1 MRISKQAISIA
12 KAGQVQRLLAEAE
25 SDLADAYRARGD
37 LPQALRYAT
46 AAVADTTAAGSRFTL
61 PGRMRVLAEIYAAQD
76 RVADANRVYDQ
87 AADIVE
93 GIMVNVPSREAQA
106 RLVGVTSE
114 LYAGHF
120 RLAADRLNDPVK
132 AYDIIERARGRTA
145 ADVLRA
151 LPDDNPVESQA
162 AAAQAGVI
170 SRLQVRLM
178 RAQSPS
184 ERRQL
189 LDQLWEAEQ
198 RSKLRGA
205 EPGASLVVGGNRAT
219 ARTLQRTL
227 ARNELV
233 LEYVLSDPESYC
245 LVISRSGIR
254 LAKLASRARI
264 ETLVDRFTQD
274 LRSGKGNATGAAK
287 ELHEAVLMPIKEW
300 RTAQRLLVVPDGRL
314 HLLPF
319 DALLTQNAIVGA
331 AHRLDGAL
339 CQRVRSASKSTAGC
353 EAGAGAAGNR
363 RRAVRSNVRCR
374 KARGRHNTVGRN
386 TRAPGRLV
394 SNETATAPNCAG

>member
-1 MRISKQAISIA
+1 MP
-12 KAGQVQRLLAEAE
+12 VLL
-25 SDLADAYRARGD
+25 
-37 LPQALRYAT
+37 
-46 AAVADTTAAGSRFTL
+46 
-61 PGRMRVLAEIYAAQD
+61 
-76 RVADANRVYDQ
+76 
-87 AADIVE
+87 
-93 GIMVNVPSREAQA
+93 
-106 RLVGVTSE
+106 
-114 LYAGHF
+114 
-120 RLAADRLNDPVK
+120 
-132 AYDIIERARGRTA
+132 
-145 ADVLRA
+145 
-151 LPDDNPVESQA
+151 
-162 AAAQAGVI
+162 
-170 SRLQVRLM
+170 
-178 RAQSPS
+178 
-184 ERRQL
+184 
-189 LDQLWEAEQ
+189 
-198 RSKLRGA
+198 
-205 EPGASLVVGGNRAT
+205 VGGNRAT

-274 LRSGKGNATGAAK
+274 LRSGKGNASGAAK

-363 RRAVRSNVRCR
+363 RRAVRSNVRR
-374 KARGRHNTVGRN
+374 WKARRPAQHGRARHEGSWTPLIRRN
-386 TRAPGRLV
+386 CHCSRLRRV
-394 SNETATAPNCAG
+394 KL